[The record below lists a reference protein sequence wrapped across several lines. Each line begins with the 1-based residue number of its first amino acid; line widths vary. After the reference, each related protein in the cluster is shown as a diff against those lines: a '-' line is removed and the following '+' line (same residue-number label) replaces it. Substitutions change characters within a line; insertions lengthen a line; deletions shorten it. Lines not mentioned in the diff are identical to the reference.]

1 MDMDVK
7 IIRSDRRTIAIQVNP
22 DLTVTVRAPRR
33 VPMREIE
40 RILQEKQS
48 WIQKH
53 IEQMKKKQACY
64 DGMERTPLTSSR
76 IQELRNQAMEYIP
89 KRVAYFADI
98 MGVDEQ

>member
-40 RILQEKQS
+40 RILQEKQ
-48 WIQKH
+48 
-53 IEQMKKKQACY
+53 ACSTGS
-64 DGMERTPLTSSR
+64 D
-76 IQELRNQAMEYIP
+76 
-89 KRVAYFADI
+89 
-98 MGVDEQ
+98 